1 MSDNFLEVEEMKK
14 AFEITTLNIEFN
26 EKDKRIKQL

>member
-14 AFEITTLNIEFN
+14 AFEITTLNIELN

>member
-1 MSDNFLEVEEMKK
+1 MSDNLLEVEEVKK
-14 AFEITTLNIEFN
+14 AFEITTLNIELN